1 MAEQPIA
8 PQFID
13 DADAPRLVQTMPRVA
28 SEPTVVRPAIKQRGF
43 LASLDI
49 PITVVVTLLLAIG
62 GLMVYSTTFDWSYQ
76 DFGSETYIALQ
87 HLRNM
92 AIGAVL
98 LIVFAIIDYRI
109 WKRFAVLALL
119 LTIGTLIAVLVFS
132 EEVWGARRSF
142 IGGSYQ
148 PGELAELI
156 VIVYLAAW
164 LGSKNMKVGSF
175 FSGMLPFLI
184 LVGFIGG
191 LVMLQPDLSTAATIF
206 IVAGLMYFL
215 AGANFYHLVGIMGL
229 LGAVGW
235 VLSQRLSYTEDRISS
250 FTAGLTDLSQ
260 TGYHAQQAIIAF
272 INGGWTGRGLGQ
284 GLQKFNNALPAPHT
298 DSIFA
303 VIGEELGVI
312 GAVFVVLLFIV
323 FVFRGLQIARRAT
336 DSFGGLLAAGLT
348 LWVITKALLNIAVM
362 LSLVPPTGVA
372 LPFISYGGS
381 SLVTVMAGAGLL
393 LSIAR
398 VTSRPP
404 VSEGKSKRANYD
416 RGWGNRWSRLS
427 GDSSRRGAPP
437 ARG

>member
-1 MAEQPIA
+1 MAERPIP
-8 PQFID
+8 PQFVD
-13 DADAPRLVQTMPRVA
+13 DADAPRLVQPMPRVA
-28 SEPTVVRPAIKQRGF
+28 AEPTLTRPAVKRRGL

-49 PITVVVTLLLAIG
+49 PITVVVALLLAIG
-62 GLMVYSTTFDWSYQ
+62 GLMVYSTTFYWSYT
-76 DFGSETYIALQ
+76 DFGSETYIVAL

-92 AIGAVL
+92 AIGAFF
-98 LIVFAIIDYRI
+98 LIALTIIDYRI

-132 EEVWGARRSF
+132 DQVFGARRSF

-156 VIVYLAAW
+156 VVVYMAAW
-164 LGSKNMKVGSF
+164 LGSKNIKVHSF
-175 FSGMLPFLI
+175 FNGMLPFLI
-184 LVGFIGG
+184 LLGIIGG

-206 IVAGLMYFL
+206 VVAGVMYFL
-215 AGANFYHLVGIMGL
+215 AGANLYHLVGIMGL
-229 LGAVGW
+229 LGAAGL
-235 VLSQRLSYTEDRISS
+235 VLSQRLSYTEERITS
-250 FTAGLTDLSQ
+250 FTAGLTDLSE

-272 INGGWTGRGLGQ
+272 INGGWTGLGLGQ
-284 GLQKFNNALPAPHT
+284 GLQKFRNLPAPHT

-303 VIGEELGVI
+303 VIAEELGVL
-312 GAVFVVLLFIV
+312 GAGFVVLLFII
-323 FVFRGLQIARRAT
+323 FVFRGLQIARRSN
-336 DSFGGLLAAGLT
+336 DPFGALLAAGIT

-381 SLVTVMAGAGLL
+381 SLVVVMAGAGLL
-393 LSIAR
+393 LSVAR
-398 VTSRPP
+398 ISSRPP
-404 VSEGKSKRANYD
+404 VPEGKSKRANHD

-437 ARG
+437 ARD